1 MTQTFDSYKDN
12 YRDVVQSSIDFSGLE
27 HAFFMRAKARVLF
40 EAIASRPH
48 LGVPEEL
55 DYLDVGCGV
64 GSFHP
69 LVAGRFATV
78 SGCDVSGESV
88 EKAAAANPGAAYR
101 AYDGKRLPYGDGQ
114 FDVLTT
120 ICVVHHVPP
129 SEWTAF
135 FAELRR
141 VLKPGGMAC
150 VIEHNPFNPL
160 TRLAVARCPFDEDAV
175 LLAPRRVRGLFA
187 GAGFSAIATRQFL
200 FLPWENAPAL
210 AVERMLARLPLG
222 AQYLSVAEA

>member
-27 HAFFMRAKARVLF
+27 HDFFMRAKARVLF
-40 EAIASRPH
+40 EAIAARPH
-48 LGVPEEL
+48 LGAPETL

-69 LVAGRFATV
+69 LVVGRFAQV

-88 EKAAAANPGAAYR
+88 EKATAANAEVVYR
-101 AYDGKRLPYGDGQ
+101 AYDGKRLPYDDGR

-129 SEWTAF
+129 AEWTAF

-141 VLKPGGMAC
+141 VLKPGGIAC

-175 LLAPRRVRGLFA
+175 LLAPRRARGLFA
-187 GAGFSAIATRQFL
+187 GAGFSAVTTRQFL
-200 FLPWENAPAL
+200 FLPWENGPAL
-210 AVERMLARLPLG
+210 AAERALAWLPFG
-222 AQYLSVAEA
+222 AQYLAVAEA